1 MFENMPVIDTKLKKK
16 KRDVDVSSNP
26 EDTLGQLKK
35 DINKK
40 YDTNVMINASEIV
53 DKDRK
58 IVKASPAIDFGLGGG
73 IPEGS
78 WVLLSGTPKC
88 GKSTLAL
95 QIAANA
101 QKQYGKQ
108 VFVGNIEHRIN
119 KKELEGIH
127 GLNVD
132 AVEVIQSQQSKILMA
147 QDFLQEF
154 TNIIKTVP
162 GCVLIIDSTSAL
174 CAEKEFTEDITSQAR
189 NEGPKLLATFCRKM
203 ASIVPVQD
211 SILIII
217 QHLIANT
224 SGYGSPYYED
234 GGNKIQYQ
242 ADIKMRCS
250 SFQKWNLVQADD
262 STRVGQVVNWQI
274 ITSAL
279 GAPGGKIQSYLRYGY
294 GVDDIKEIIN
304 LAMDFSVIEKAGSW
318 LTFGALKTQGEEKM
332 RNLLLEQPDK
342 LEELKN
348 IVNTYIV

>member
-1 MFENMPVIDTKLKKK
+1 MEIIDKLKK
-16 KRDVDVSSNP
+16 
-26 EDTLGQLKK
+26 ET
-35 DINKK
+35 NKK
-40 YDTNVMINASEIV
+40 YGTNVIINASTIV
-53 DKDRK
+53 EKERK
-58 IVKASPAIDFGLGGG
+58 IISASPTLDFALNGG

-78 WVLLSGTPKC
+78 WVLLSGTPKS

-101 QKQYGKQ
+101 QQQYDKQ
-108 VFVGNIEHRIN
+108 VFLGNVEHRIN
-119 KKELEGIH
+119 KKELSGIH
-127 GLNVD
+127 NLDVSKI
-132 AVEVIQSQQSKILMA
+132 EVIQSQKGKILVA

-211 SILIII
+211 VTLIII

-242 ADIKMRCS
+242 ADIKLRCN
-250 SFQKWNLVQADD
+250 SFSKWNSIQNDD
-262 STRVGQVVNWQI
+262 STRIGQVVTWQV

-279 GAPGGKIQSYLRYGY
+279 GAPGGKVQSYIRYGY
-294 GVDDIKEIIN
+294 GIDDVKEYLG
-304 LAMDFSVIEKAGSW
+304 LALDLGIIEKGGSW
-318 LTFGALKTQGEEKM
+318 YSISFNGAENKYQGEEKTRLAIM
-332 RNLLLEQPDK
+332 ENA
-342 LEELKN
+342 ELFQHIKKQ
-348 IVNTYIV
+348 VDLFR

>member
-1 MFENMPVIDTKLKKK
+1 
-16 KRDVDVSSNP
+16 
-26 EDTLGQLKK
+26 
-35 DINKK
+35 
-40 YDTNVMINASEIV
+40 
-53 DKDRK
+53 
-58 IVKASPAIDFGLGGG
+58 
-73 IPEGS
+73 
-78 WVLLSGTPKC
+78 
-88 GKSTLAL
+88 
-95 QIAANA
+95 
-101 QKQYGKQ
+101 
-108 VFVGNIEHRIN
+108 
-119 KKELEGIH
+119 
-127 GLNVD
+127 
-132 AVEVIQSQQSKILMA
+132 MA

-174 CAEKEFTEDITSQAR
+174 CATKEFSEDITSQAR

-250 SFQKWNLVQADD
+250 SFQKWNLVPTDD
-262 STRVGQVVNWQI
+262 TTRVGQVVNWQI

-294 GVDDIKEIIN
+294 GVDDIKEYISLGLDMAI
-304 LAMDFSVIEKAGSW
+304 IEKGGAW
-318 LTFGALKTQGEEKM
+318 YTFGELKAQGEEKL
-332 RNLLLEQPDK
+332 RNALIENPEK
-342 LEELKN
+342 LEELKTAVKAHM
-348 IVNTYIV
+348 I

>member
-1 MFENMPVIDTKLKKK
+1 MV
-16 KRDVDVSSNP
+16 
-26 EDTLGQLKK
+26 
-35 DINKK
+35 
-40 YDTNVMINASEIV
+40 NASEIV
-53 DKDRK
+53 DQERK
-58 IVKASPAIDFGLGGG
+58 IVSASPAIDFGLGGG

-101 QKQYGKQ
+101 QQQYGKQ
-108 VFVGNIEHRIN
+108 IFLGNVEHRIN
-119 KKELEGIH
+119 KKELLGIH

-132 AVEVIQSQQSKILMA
+132 SVEIIQSQKGKILMA

-162 GCVLIIDSTSAL
+162 GSILIIDSTSAL
-174 CAEKEFTEDITSQAR
+174 CAEKEYTEDVTSQAR

-211 SILIII
+211 VILVII

-234 GGNKIQYQ
+234 GGNKVQYQ

-250 SFQKWNLVQADD
+250 SFQKWNLTQADD
-262 STRVGQVVNWQI
+262 TTRVGQVVNWQV

-279 GAPGGKIQSYLRYGY
+279 GPPGGKIQSYLRYGY
-294 GVDDIKEIIN
+294 GVDDIKEYISLGLDMAI
-304 LAMDFSVIEKAGSW
+304 IEKGAAW
-318 LTFGALKTQGEEKM
+318 YTFGELKAQGEEKL
-332 RNLLLEQPDK
+332 RNALIENPEK
-342 LEELKN
+342 LNELKAA
-348 IVNTYIV
+348 VNAHMV